1 MNTSRRLEYWSLLRL
16 SESLRR
22 GEITST
28 DVTNGLLDR
37 IAAID
42 GRCLSFITV
51 TADRALMQARQ
62 ADREIGRGLWR
73 GPLHGVPIA
82 IKDLC
87 FTTYAPTT
95 AGMAIY
101 QDWVPKYDSTVG
113 RRLDQA
119 GAVTLGKLKMT
130 EGAGGL
136 HHPSFPAPRNPWT
149 PDDWPGASSSGSGV
163 ATAAGLCFG
172 SLGSDT
178 GGSIRFPSAAC
189 GLTGIKPTW
198 GRVSRHGIFPLADSL
213 DHVGPMARSA
223 ADAAAILGVIAGSD
237 PQDPTTLSAPV
248 PDYLAEL
255 GGGIRGLRIGVDRS
269 YSCAE
274 SAPEVVAA
282 LDEAETVL
290 TSLGAEIRPVVF
302 PAVDPLF
309 TKCMPVMG
317 SEVAEAHRDTYPA
330 RADEYGSLSW
340 LIEMGL
346 KATPIMLAEAAR
358 LRREFSGRV
367 DRLWRDIDLLLV
379 PAIPML
385 PPTASEMAA
394 MNVDPSAMS
403 KLARF
408 TIPFDMT
415 GSPTISLPCGFTGSG
430 LPLGFQLVGPHLSEP
445 LLCRAGHSYQQV
457 TDWHTRHPAI

>member
-136 HHPSFPAPRNPWT
+136 HHPSFPAPRNPWN
-149 PDDWPGASSSGSGV
+149 PDYWPGA
-163 ATAAGLCFG
+163 
-172 SLGSDT
+172 
-178 GGSIRFPSAAC
+178 
-189 GLTGIKPTW
+189 
-198 GRVSRHGIFPLADSL
+198 
-213 DHVGPMARSA
+213 
-223 ADAAAILGVIAGSD
+223 
-237 PQDPTTLSAPV
+237 
-248 PDYLAEL
+248 
-255 GGGIRGLRIGVDRS
+255 
-269 YSCAE
+269 
-274 SAPEVVAA
+274 
-282 LDEAETVL
+282 
-290 TSLGAEIRPVVF
+290 
-302 PAVDPLF
+302 
-309 TKCMPVMG
+309 
-317 SEVAEAHRDTYPA
+317 
-330 RADEYGSLSW
+330 
-340 LIEMGL
+340 
-346 KATPIMLAEAAR
+346 
-358 LRREFSGRV
+358 
-367 DRLWRDIDLLLV
+367 
-379 PAIPML
+379 
-385 PPTASEMAA
+385 
-394 MNVDPSAMS
+394 
-403 KLARF
+403 
-408 TIPFDMT
+408 
-415 GSPTISLPCGFTGSG
+415 
-430 LPLGFQLVGPHLSEP
+430 
-445 LLCRAGHSYQQV
+445 
-457 TDWHTRHPAI
+457 